1 MNRFEGKVAVITGA
15 GSGIGRALALNLA
28 TKGAKLALSDIDT
41 EGLAG
46 TVRQAESLGATVKSD
61 RLNVAEREAVLAY
74 ADAVVTHFG
83 EVHQVYNNAGIA
95 YTGDLEKS
103 EFKDI
108 ERIMDVDFWG
118 VVNGSKAFLPHVIV
132 SGDGHVVNISSL
144 FGLIAVPG
152 QNAYNAAKFAV
163 RGFTEALR
171 QEMLVAK
178 HPVKVTC
185 VHPGGIKTAVARN
198 ATVADGQNAQSFAE
212 FFDKHMALHMPEMA
226 AETIINAVAKGR
238 ARVVVGWEAKAL
250 DVLARV
256 IGPAYQRIIATA
268 VSKFFPW
275 AK

>member
-1 MNRFEGKVAVITGA
+1 MNPFEGKVAVITGA
-15 GSGIGRALALNLA
+15 GSGIGRALAVNLA
-28 TKGAKLALSDIDT
+28 AKGAKLALSDIDT
-41 EGLAG
+41 EGLAE
-46 TVRQAESLGATVKSD
+46 TVRQTEALGATVKSD

-74 ADAVVTHFG
+74 ADAVVAHYG
-83 EVHQVYNNAGIA
+83 EVNQVYNNAGIA
-95 YTGDLEKS
+95 YNGDLEKS

-118 VVNGSKAFLPHVIV
+118 VVNGTKAFLPHVIA

-178 HPVKVTC
+178 HPVKATC

-212 FFDKHMALHMPEMA
+212 FFDKHMALHTPEMA
-226 AETIINAVAKGR
+226 AETIVKAVAKGR

-256 IGPAYQRIIATA
+256 VGPAYQRIIATA